1 MKKIKNHRLEKL
13 AERVVEI
20 RKEKSKLEKQ
30 EKRVAQTLIKWMEK
44 KGKTVVVVE
53 KEHKV
58 VRLMKPIIL
67 KVDPLKVFR
76 LLSIKKF
83 LEVVA
88 VKVEDAVRM
97 LGREKVEEIAEKKEG
112 APYLRIENV
121 KK

>member
-1 MKKIKNHRLEKL
+1 MKKNKNHRLERL
-13 AERVVEI
+13 AERLIEI

-30 EKRVAQTLIKWMEK
+30 ERRVTQTIIKLMEK

-58 VRLMKPIIL
+58 VRLIKPL
-67 KVDPLKVFR
+67 LLSVDPLKIFR
-76 LLSIKKF
+76 LLPIKKF
-83 LEVVA
+83 LQVITVRL
-88 VKVEDAVRM
+88 EDAVQV

>member
-1 MKKIKNHRLEKL
+1 MKKNKNHRLEKL
-13 AERVVEI
+13 AERLVEI
-20 RKEKSKLEKQ
+20 RKEKSKWEKQ
-30 EKRVAQTLIKWMEK
+30 ERRVTQTIIKLMEK
-44 KGKTVVVVE
+44 KERTMIVLE
-53 KEHKV
+53 KDHKV
-58 VRLMKPIIL
+58 VRLIKPIIL
-67 KVDPLKVFR
+67 KVDPLKIFR

-112 APYLRIENV
+112 APYLRIENL

>member
-1 MKKIKNHRLEKL
+1 MKKNKNHRLEKL
-13 AERVVEI
+13 GERLIELRRERI
-20 RKEKSKLEKQ
+20 KLEKQ

-44 KGKTVVVVE
+44 KGKTVVVIE
-53 KEHKV
+53 KEYKV

-67 KVDPLKVFR
+67 KVDPLKIFR
-76 LLSIKKF
+76 LLPIKKF

-97 LGREKVEEIAEKKEG
+97 LGREKIEELAEKKEG